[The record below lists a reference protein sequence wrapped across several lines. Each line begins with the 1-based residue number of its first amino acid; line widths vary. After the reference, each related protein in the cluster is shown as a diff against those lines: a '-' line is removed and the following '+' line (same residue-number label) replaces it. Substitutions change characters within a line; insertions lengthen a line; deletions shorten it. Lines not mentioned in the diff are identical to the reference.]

1 MSWTGC
7 SNRVTSTCRY
17 APRYW
22 IVLSYQEIESN
33 VIIMVFK
40 KQLEQV
46 IENTCLKNRY
56 NI

>member
-46 IENTCLKNRY
+46 IENTCLNKRY